1 MEKKLNWDDI
11 PSLDGLCMDFEY
23 KPKTS
28 LDKRAFFRLSDEDV
42 ARLFQIKEILVRIST
57 VSKIYTAQ
65 LLDISEGGLSLKLH
79 DSLEENLPLKVGFF
93 LGTKKIL
100 SKAIVRHS
108 CKAKD
113 WYRTGIQFID
123 LDKESS
129 EYISELYASKI
140 LYLAR

>member
-1 MEKKLNWDDI
+1 MERKLKWEDI

-28 LDKRAFFRLSDEDV
+28 LDKRAFFRLSHEDV
-42 ARLFQIKEILVRIST
+42 AQLFQIKEILVRIST

-65 LLDISEGGLSLKLH
+65 LLDISEGGLSLNLQEF
-79 DSLEENLPLKVGFF
+79 LEENLPLKIGFF

-108 CKAKD
+108 YKVKD